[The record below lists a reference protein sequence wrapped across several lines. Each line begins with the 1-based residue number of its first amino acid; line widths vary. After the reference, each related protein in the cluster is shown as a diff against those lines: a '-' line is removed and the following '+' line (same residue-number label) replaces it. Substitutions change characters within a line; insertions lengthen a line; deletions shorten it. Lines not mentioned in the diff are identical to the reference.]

1 MKKDSL
7 PFSRCYN
14 LCFCLLLVYDNTRHY
29 SFREYEKMA
38 NKYFARKF
46 NSTAILPHKFVEAE
60 FWKEIASGR
69 SSMIEYGCDI
79 EGSAFSNSSSDPLGS
94 SKWNLK
100 VCIWKW
106 VINRVGGGS
115 CHFEMFACFDSLLSS
130 RFFWKSKKLLI
141 YTSSYLIVF
150 SVGSSSSFQLNIASS
165 GNTYSGV
172 KSIHPSLLLAFLLC
186 NSDFFVMPLRI
197 FRWVIFWLGFCCWF
211 VLIILLIM
219 QGVTEPMM
227 YIGMLFSM
235 FAWHVEDHYL
245 YRYISSHKQLSLL
258 SLFL

>member
-1 MKKDSL
+1 
-7 PFSRCYN
+7 
-14 LCFCLLLVYDNTRHY
+14 VYDNTRHY

-38 NKYFARKF
+38 NKFFARKF
-46 NSTAILPHKFVEAE
+46 HSTAILPHKFVEAE

-69 SSMIEYGCDI
+69 SSLIEYGCDI
-79 EGSAFSNSSSDPLGS
+79 EGSAFSNSSLDPLGT

-141 YTSSYLIVF
+141 YTISYLIVF

-172 KSIHPSLLLAFLLC
+172 KSIHPSLLLAFLLR
-186 NSDFFVMPLRI
+186 NSDI
-197 FRWVIFWLGFCCWF
+197 FCYAFEDLQMGHLLAG
-211 VLIILLIM
+211 VLLL
-219 QGVTEPMM
+219 VCT
-227 YIGMLFSM
+227 
-235 FAWHVEDHYL
+235 DHSIDYAGS
-245 YRYISSHKQLSLL
+245 YRAHDVHRNALQYVCMAC
-258 SLFL
+258 